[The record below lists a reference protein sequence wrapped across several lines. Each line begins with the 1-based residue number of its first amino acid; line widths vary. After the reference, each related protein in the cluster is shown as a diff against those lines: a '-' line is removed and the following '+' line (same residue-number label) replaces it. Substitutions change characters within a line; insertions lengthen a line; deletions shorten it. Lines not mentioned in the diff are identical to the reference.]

1 MLTLGKAAIT
11 VDGITVFADHRDKN
25 QFWYLPGPVGLAR
38 NREDN
43 RRMLSLIKYRNIPT
57 ERGDLGG
64 GFMTFETNLR
74 LPDETESKILS
85 ELAEVAPDEPRLA
98 AVPFEGGTV
107 ECVALDLQGSGG
119 MEGEPPEE
127 GGFRMVEQILGT
139 STPSLFGDSSAIF
152 SLTLS
157 QEGATLLEEAM
168 RGGASPVGVIYHLK
182 FTAVRPN
189 LHVHIKANWER
200 IYKHFGGEVEGNI
213 YFVQGAIAG
222 GFEELRENRA
232 IEVEVVDF
240 TNEEDRAQKEE
251 QAMEFFKTTL
261 MQKLFEPKLALG
273 QMQHEAKTSDLAR
286 TASDLA
292 AAAEKAKE
300 SAKMGIAFKLKA
312 LRQEERRTAT
322 YEYNRS
328 DAVTREYAP
337 QAFIGLLAQD
347 LEDLDSHI
355 VVADLDDPFFKTLD
369 IEVLPPPISFADYG
383 LASAHVSINYPDPQD
398 PSKHQSADVLFESDQ
413 QGRER
418 CQFFL
423 NSNFDLG
430 YDYSVK
436 YVFRTGSGWEGEE
449 HAYQIPA
456 QHTDDRRLQL
466 NLSKDVGFLPISVEP
481 NNIDSEVVES
491 VEVHL
496 RYESPTGWS
505 REKTFIIKPAD
516 QPQEWKLRLSDP
528 NHRTY
533 SYRYIYHLP
542 SGDTWETEWQERE
555 ASSLLVNDPFDW
567 QLHIEIIPA
576 VDAEKVR
583 MAFVDLIYEDPDNG
597 VHHEQSVR
605 LMQDD
610 LKQGLPHDIFL
621 ALEDRTER
629 AFQYRVT
636 LLGTDNQPHQGELVT
651 TTEPRI
657 FVTEPTPV
665 A

>member
-11 VDGITVFADHRDKN
+11 VDGITVFADHRDEN

-43 RRMLSLIKYRNIPT
+43 RRVLSLIKYRNTPT
-57 ERGDLGG
+57 EGGDLGG

-74 LPDETESKILS
+74 LPDETERKILS
-85 ELAEVAPDEPRLA
+85 ELTDLAPDEPRLA
-98 AVPFEGGTV
+98 AVPFEGGDV

-119 MEGEPPEE
+119 TEGEPPQE
-127 GGFRMVEQILGT
+127 GGFRMVEEILGT
-139 STPSLFGDSSAIF
+139 STPSLFGDNSAIF

-157 QEGATLLEEAM
+157 QEGATLLETAM
-168 RGGASPVGVIYHLK
+168 HKGASPVGVIYRLN

-189 LHVHIKANWER
+189 LHVRIHADWEQ
-200 IYKHFGGEVEGNI
+200 IYRHFSGEVEGNI
-213 YFVQGAIAG
+213 YFVQGAIEG
-222 GFEELRENRA
+222 GFEELRESKA

-240 TNEEDRAQKEE
+240 TNEEDAAQKED

-273 QMQHEAKTSDLAR
+273 QMQDEANINDLAR

-292 AAAEKAKE
+292 GAAKEAKE

-337 QAFIGLLAQD
+337 QAFIGLLAED

-355 VVADLDDPFFKTLD
+355 IVANLDDPFFKTLD
-369 IEVLPPPISFADYG
+369 IEVLPPPISFADFG
-383 LASAHVSINYPDPQD
+383 LASAHVGLDYPDPQD
-398 PSKHQSADVLFESDQ
+398 PSNRQSADVLFEGDQ

-418 CQFFL
+418 RRFFL

-430 YDYSVK
+430 YDYSVE
-436 YVFRTGSGWEGEE
+436 YVFQTGTGWEGEK
-449 HAYQIPA
+449 HAYRIPA
-456 QHTDDRRLQL
+456 QHTEDRRLQL

-481 NNIDSEVVES
+481 NDIDSELVES

-496 RYESPTGWS
+496 RYESPTGWA
-505 REKTFIIKPAD
+505 REKTFIVKPGDAA
-516 QPQEWKLRLSDP
+516 QEWKLRLSDP

-533 SYRYIYHLP
+533 SYRYVYHLP
-542 SGDTWETEWQERE
+542 SGDTRETEWQERE

-610 LKQGLPHDIFL
+610 LQQGLPQDIFL
-621 ALEDRTER
+621 ALEDRTR
-629 AFQYRVT
+629 RTFQYRVT
-636 LLGTDNQPHQGELVT
+636 LLGADNQPHRGELT
-651 TTEPRI
+651 TTQEPRI